1 LKETLDR
8 EPSEGIYSACIGN
21 PVTAY
26 AWILLGRCVC
36 NGVWCGGDV
45 WGCWLLWW
53 VYVFLVVVCMWC
65 LYEMGKGI
73 YI

>member
-1 LKETLDR
+1 LKEMPDR
-8 EPSEGIYSACIGN
+8 EPSEGIYSACVGN

-45 WGCWLLWW
+45 WGC
-53 VYVFLVVVCMWC
+53 
-65 LYEMGKGI
+65 
-73 YI
+73 

>member
-1 LKETLDR
+1 MTCALFMQLAGIRVISKRILKEMPDR
-8 EPSEGIYSACIGN
+8 EPSEGIYSACVGN

-45 WGCWLLWW
+45 WGC
-53 VYVFLVVVCMWC
+53 
-65 LYEMGKGI
+65 
-73 YI
+73 